1 MITQNKKEFD
11 LIKKKNNFT
20 LSYLIEKKVNIKK
33 IELLIDNVLKKKKL
47 FYI

>member
-20 LSYLIEKKVNIKK
+20 LSYLIDKKVNIKK